1 MAGPEPRT
9 PEADPSEA
17 GGRAGSPQETD
28 RDGSEDEPPRTGL
41 LARAADRGGAWNPEA
56 ADRWQESV
64 LLRLDRMERLLEQSA
79 SRLPPIEEL
88 ERRIAED
95 TQSRLAQLAADVS
108 RAREE
113 MGSLAKSL
121 ETVRAQALDRVDSA
135 RSETLER
142 MEAARA
148 ETVQRMEAA
157 RTDASERM
165 DAARS
170 EVVGQVEAGRADT
183 AERVEATG
191 ARLAGEVEASFDR
204 RLAALSDE
212 LPGAVAGRIAELT
225 ATWREEV
232 RAALQEARTATV
244 EQDRNLSTQLRAVT
258 DAQSSLAGTVDKLAK
273 AVREERKATAEALRS
288 TMANTEAALSEATAQ
303 FTAELRGQAE
313 GTSEEL
319 RVMVGEHVSQL
330 RLAIEGS
337 LAALQ
342 ASAEEA
348 TTALRSDVDSA
359 GGSVRDE
366 VATATGGLRSE
377 VETQASALR
386 SQVDTV
392 SGLLTS
398 LRDVEGALTESVRTA
413 LGRIEG
419 LAEIIE
425 SLGHRRGFRQLVE
438 SEEELREQQVRLV
451 GELTAAGEGLR
462 GHIASTEQRVD
473 AMGEAARAV
482 ELAQAQ
488 VAERVSASVEALR
501 GSLPAL
507 ADELRARAAEE
518 LAHAVEDV
526 RSSVAEKLPG
536 DETLADVREL
546 SAAHRDLDRATAALR
561 AEVEGLRQRIEG
573 WGAPRSDPRLAK
585 EVNEVAGRVERLEDR
600 VSLQIDRLEP
610 IVASVEA
617 HLGKLVEEASRPRG
631 LFGRRG

>member
-9 PEADPSEA
+9 PEADPAEA
-17 GGRAGSPQETD
+17 GGRAGSPTETD
-28 RDGSEDEPPRTGL
+28 RIGSEDEPPRTGL

-56 ADRWQESV
+56 ADRWRESV
-64 LLRLDRMERLLEQSA
+64 LLRLVRMERLLEQSA

-121 ETVRAQALDRVDSA
+121 ETVRAQALGRVDSA

-142 MEAARA
+142 VEAARA
-148 ETVQRMEAA
+148 ETIQSVEAA

-170 EVVGQVEAGRADT
+170 EVVAQVDAGRADT
-183 AERVEATG
+183 AERVEAAG

-204 RLAALSDE
+204 RLAALSEE
-212 LPGAVAGRIAELT
+212 LPGAVAGRFAELT
-225 ATWREEV
+225 GTWREEV
-232 RAALQEARTATV
+232 RTALQEARAATV
-244 EQDRNLSTQLRAVT
+244 EQNRNLSTQLRAVT
-258 DAQSSLAGTVDKLAK
+258 DAQASLAGMVEKLAK

-313 GTSEEL
+313 GTTEDL
-319 RVMVGEHVSQL
+319 RVMVGEYVSQL

-337 LAALQ
+337 LGALQ

-348 TTALRSDVDSA
+348 TTALRSDVE
-359 GGSVRDE
+359 SVRDE
-366 VATATGGLRSE
+366 VATATQGLRSE
-377 VETQASALR
+377 VETRASALR
-386 SQVDTV
+386 GQVQEV
-392 SGLLTS
+392 GGLLHS
-398 LRDVEGALTESVRTA
+398 LREAEGALTESVRA
-413 LGRIEG
+413 AVGRIEG
-419 LAEIIE
+419 LAEVIE

-438 SEEELREQQVRLV
+438 SEEELREQQARLV

-462 GHIASTEQRVD
+462 GHIGSTEQRVD

-482 ELAQAQ
+482 EVAQAQ

-585 EVNEVAGRVERLEDR
+585 ELSEVAGRVERLEDR

-617 HLGKLVEEASRPRG
+617 HLGKLVEEVERPSRPRG